1 MVLPCDFFLHKEV
14 FMKKNCFLE
23 AFVVMLQALM
33 IAGITIFAVAPVS
46 CKLTPEGIH
55 VSGGDFSAPEL
66 LKVTVIDEKTVE
78 LDFSEAVTVKTA
90 VVSPYLEDISDSSEH
105 SKTEDASKALRAAG
119 GDFGKIV
126 VSTSCKNEGKSV
138 LFNFAQPS
146 EIGKQYEIFGVLEDF
161 NGNSLTFTV
170 GFTGYNPELPDLI
183 MTEVQF
189 KYEKASLARGV
200 EYRCE
205 FVEFLALSD
214 GNLAG
219 LRLESAADGEGKSYD
234 FPNLKVKKG
243 EVFTVHLRTGG
254 DPEKC
259 TNEDADDLNLS
270 TERFSCNGI
279 RDLWSSNTSARLN
292 DSADV
297 LFLLNKSTG
306 KILDGLIYRNSSTN
320 ELKPELQQA
329 VLKLEQAGIYTSAS
343 IENAAVTD
351 KNLKASATKS
361 LQRKS
366 AKEIQDALMGN
377 QKINMPVV
385 SESGTWEIKAVTAG
399 IL

>member
-1 MVLPCDFFLHKEV
+1 
-14 FMKKNCFLE
+14 MKKSCFVE
-23 AFVVMLQALM
+23 AFFVGLQALM

-55 VSGGDFSAPEL
+55 VAGGDFSAPEL

-78 LDFSEAVTVKTA
+78 LDFSEAVTVKNA
-90 VVSPYLEDISDSSEH
+90 VVSPILEDVSDSSEH
-105 SKTEDASKALRAAG
+105 SRTEEASKALRAAA
-119 GDFGKIV
+119 GDFGKIA
-126 VSTSCKNEGKSV
+126 VSTSCVNEGKSV

-146 EIGKQYEIFGVLEDF
+146 EIGMHYEIFGVLEDLR
-161 NGNSLTFTV
+161 GNSLTFTV
-170 GFTGYNPELPDLI
+170 GFTGYNPDIPDLI

-189 KYEKASLARGV
+189 KYEKANLASGT

-219 LRLESAADGEGKSYD
+219 LRLESAADGEGKAYD
-234 FPNLKVKKG
+234 FPNLKVRKG
-243 EVFTVHLRTGG
+243 EVFVVHLRTGG
-254 DPEKC
+254 NLEKC
-259 TNEDADDLNLS
+259 MNEAADDLNLS
-270 TERFSCNGI
+270 TERFSSNEI
-279 RDLWSSNTSARLN
+279 RDLWSDNTSARLN

-297 LFLLNKSTG
+297 LSLLNKSTG
-306 KILDGLIYRNSSTN
+306 KILDGLIYRNSSTT
-320 ELKPELQQA
+320 EFKPELQQA
-329 VLKLEQAGIYTSAS
+329 ALKLEQSGIYTSAS
-343 IENAAVTD
+343 IESAAVTD

-366 AKEIQDALMGN
+366 AKEIQDALMSN

-385 SESGTWEIKAVTAG
+385 SDSDSWEIKAVTAG
-399 IL
+399 VL